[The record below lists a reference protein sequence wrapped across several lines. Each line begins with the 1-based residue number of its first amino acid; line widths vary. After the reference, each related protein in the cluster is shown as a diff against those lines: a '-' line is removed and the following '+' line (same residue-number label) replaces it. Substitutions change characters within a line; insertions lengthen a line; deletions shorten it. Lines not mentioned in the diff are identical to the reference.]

1 VRVFDAFRS
10 AEAVGRERPAL
21 PAWRPRRRKQIA
33 QDPSDQGN
41 NAKVIFPDGS
51 IFLETSSLSPPVV
64 AGALER
70 CMPGE
75 ASRPR
80 SGGPD
85 WKDDRKPRSQ
95 KESTMATASLNVND
109 RTISVTVDDPDTPLL
124 YVLRNELG
132 LHGPRFGCGLG
143 QCGACTVHVDGAA
156 VRSCITPLSSVTG
169 RIVTLEGLGTD
180 AAPHPLQQAFVEE
193 QAVQCGYCI
202 NGMIMQ
208 AAALL
213 GRNPKPSEDAVKA
226 ELANN
231 LCRCGTHLRIVRAV
245 LRAADA

>member
-1 VRVFDAFRS
+1 VVSTSLD
-10 AEAVGRERPAL
+10 VNGRT
-21 PAWRPRRRKQIA
+21 
-33 QDPSDQGN
+33 
-41 NAKVIFPDGS
+41 V
-51 IFLETSSLSPPVV
+51 
-64 AGALER
+64 
-70 CMPGE
+70 
-75 ASRPR
+75 
-80 SGGPD
+80 
-85 WKDDRKPRSQ
+85 
-95 KESTMATASLNVND
+95 
-109 RTISVTVDDPDTPLL
+109 SVTVDDPDTPLL

-156 VRSCITPLSSVTG
+156 VRSCITPLSTVTG
-169 RIVTLEGLGTD
+169 KVVTLEGLGTD
-180 AAPHPLQQAFVEE
+180 ANPHLVQQAFIQE

-213 GRNPKPSEDAVKA
+213 ARNPKPSEQEVKA

-245 LRAADA
+245 MRAAGA